1 MIPRRSDDDV
11 EGPETPASQRV
22 SGRSVP
28 IVVVETDAG
37 LMPFTS
43 GRENVSLGFAQGLYG
58 DVR

>member
-1 MIPRRSDDDV
+1 
-11 EGPETPASQRV
+11 
-22 SGRSVP
+22 
-28 IVVVETDAG
+28 VETDAG